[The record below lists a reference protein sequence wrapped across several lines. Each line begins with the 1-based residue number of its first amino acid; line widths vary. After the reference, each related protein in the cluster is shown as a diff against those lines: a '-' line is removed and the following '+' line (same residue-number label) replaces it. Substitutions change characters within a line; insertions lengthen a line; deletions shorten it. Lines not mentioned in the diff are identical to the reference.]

1 MSVEYSVLVRD
12 EVDAKLEQIREE
24 DIKAALMQTLEDLA
38 ERDDQIQQQ
47 QDELHERMGV
57 APNKGDDEELSEEEL
72 KHEVQRFL
80 RGERQR
86 DPRINN

>member
-1 MSVEYSVLVRD
+1 MSVEYSVLVSD
-12 EVDAKLEQIREE
+12 EVDEKLEQIREE

-47 QDELHERMGV
+47 QDELHERMGI
-57 APNKGDDEELSEEEL
+57 GGRSDDSEDLSEEEL

-80 RGERQR
+80 RGERQT
-86 DPRINN
+86 DPRLK